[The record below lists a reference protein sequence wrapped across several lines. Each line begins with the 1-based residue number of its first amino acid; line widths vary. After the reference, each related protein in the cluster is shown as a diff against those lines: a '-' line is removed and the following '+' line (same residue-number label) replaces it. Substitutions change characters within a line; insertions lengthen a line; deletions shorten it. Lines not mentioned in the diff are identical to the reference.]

1 MLNLYLVFTIKSFNI
16 IANNSSRV
24 ELILSLLI
32 YYYSVLIASSFNI
45 VLRRLRSL
53 ALLIFLK
60 ILKLVYLKVS
70 LLLKCSLK
78 LISRVAIELLEV
90 ILEAMGDLGQ
100 AV

>member
-1 MLNLYLVFTIKSFNI
+1 MLSLYLVFTIKNFNI
-16 IANNSSRV
+16 IANYSSRV

-32 YYYSVLIASSFNI
+32 YYYSILIASFSNI
-45 VLRRLRSL
+45 ALRRLRSL

-78 LISRVAIELLEV
+78 LISKVIIKLKV
-90 ILEAMGDLGQ
+90 ILETVAS
-100 AV
+100 